1 MERSR
6 HLFALMVLLATFG
19 ACGKERLDDG
29 VAGDD
34 AVGTKV
40 NFDLDEVPYNTLS
53 EYGFFEGKL
62 GTMRPVADLLPFEP
76 ITPLFT
82 DEAHKTERMQ
92 RILHREERDSLRRTM
107 RNRGIVVPRLPVDEL
122 GRLRP

>member
-1 MERSR
+1 MGSLADQYERR
-6 HLFALMVLLATFG
+6 YPGAL
-19 ACGKERLDDG
+19 
-29 VAGDD
+29 
-34 AVGTKV
+34 
-40 NFDLDEVPYNTLS
+40 
-53 EYGFFEGKL
+53 
-62 GTMRPVADLLPFEP
+62 
-76 ITPLFT
+76 T